1 MIIGRTAGNAVKIKT
16 DSPLGLRAVECAC
29 CGGGGSCQC
38 SPMSAAVKTA
48 IASATQVTVNGN
60 SVAWNGSTAS
70 SGQQPFGT
78 LSWNISYSGGTMC
91 FSGDNG
97 FNSVALLPEPLTP
110 QECAP
115 TPFAS
120 TDIITIQG
128 EAYRSVNYFG
138 DPLPVTIS
146 FS

>member
-1 MIIGRTAGNAVKIKT
+1 MTLGRSSSGAIKIKT
-16 DSPLGLRAVECAC
+16 DGGLRAVGCAC
-29 CGGGGSCQC
+29 CGGGCAC
-38 SPMSAAVKTA
+38 STMSAAVKTA

-70 SGQQPFGT
+70 SGVQPFGT
-78 LSWNISYSGGTMC
+78 LSWYISYSGGTMC
-91 FSGDNG
+91 FLGDTGN
-97 FNSVALLPEPLTP
+97 NTVALLPEPLTP

-128 EAYRSVNYFG
+128 ESYRSVNYFG
-138 DPLPVTIS
+138 EPLTVTIS

>member
-1 MIIGRTAGNAVKIKT
+1 MTLGRTASNAIKIKVDNGT
-16 DSPLGLRAVECAC
+16 TRAVNCAC
-29 CGGGGSCQC
+29 CGGGRCQC
-38 SPMSAAVKTA
+38 STMSAAVKNA
-48 IASATQVTVNGN
+48 IASATQVTVN
-60 SVAWNGSTAS
+60 SLSRPWNGSTAS
-70 SGQQPFGT
+70 SGIQPFGI
-78 LSWNISYSGGTMC
+78 LSWEISFSGGTLC
-91 FSGDNG
+91 FFGDNG
-97 FNSVALLPEPLTP
+97 NNTVALLPEPLTP

-128 EAYRSVNYFG
+128 ESYRSVNYFS